1 MVREGM
7 ATKERSIKFILPNI
21 DPSMLEDPVVDGRVE
36 QSYVGR
42 GSVGIV
48 LLLVYCGIQV
58 DVQQFLPHSLVH
70 DMTKQ
75 ILPLSSLP
83 SVSGVCVKEKP
94 FRLVMQLMVQRQ
106 RHSHKKYVIVDT
118 ILQKKHG
125 YCFVLSS

>member
-58 DVQQFLPHSLVH
+58 DVQ
-70 DMTKQ
+70 
-75 ILPLSSLP
+75 
-83 SVSGVCVKEKP
+83 
-94 FRLVMQLMVQRQ
+94 
-106 RHSHKKYVIVDT
+106 
-118 ILQKKHG
+118 
-125 YCFVLSS
+125 